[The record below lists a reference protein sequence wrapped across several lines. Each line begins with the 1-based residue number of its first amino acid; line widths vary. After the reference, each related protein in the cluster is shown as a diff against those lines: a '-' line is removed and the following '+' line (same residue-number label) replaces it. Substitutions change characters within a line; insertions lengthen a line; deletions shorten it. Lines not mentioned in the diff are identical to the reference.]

1 MKEVNQIF
9 KEYFFSLVEPVKQSN
24 YRSCASI
31 SSDIIKFSEI
41 IGFDD
46 GVFIGE
52 IFESIFMQITNE
64 LSNFQSS
71 EEEQQGLKTN
81 ILTSIGLI
89 SKCYEEPNRTELY
102 NALKEMRLITTK
114 FQFQLRRQCKFKQ
127 QVPQFPFPVQLR

>member
-46 GVFIGE
+46 GAYLSQEDSRVLE
-52 IFESIFMQITNE
+52 INAI
-64 LSNFQSS
+64 LR
-71 EEEQQGLKTN
+71 N
-81 ILTSIGLI
+81 IS
-89 SKCYEEPNRTELY
+89 
-102 NALKEMRLITTK
+102 
-114 FQFQLRRQCKFKQ
+114 
-127 QVPQFPFPVQLR
+127 

>member
-1 MKEVNQIF
+1 
-9 KEYFFSLVEPVKQSN
+9 
-24 YRSCASI
+24 
-31 SSDIIKFSEI
+31 
-41 IGFDD
+41 
-46 GVFIGE
+46 
-52 IFESIFMQITNE
+52 MQITNE